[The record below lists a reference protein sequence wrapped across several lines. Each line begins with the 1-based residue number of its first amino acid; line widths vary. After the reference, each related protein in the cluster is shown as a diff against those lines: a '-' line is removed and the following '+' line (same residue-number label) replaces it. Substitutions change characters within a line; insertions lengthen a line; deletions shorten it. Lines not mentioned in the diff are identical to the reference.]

1 LQTHHPQGCIGGAVC
16 GFLQGYTAA
25 VRGSFQLVLAGGQR
39 LAGLSSKGALKAARW
54 ALIGEA

>member
-1 LQTHHPQGCIGGAVC
+1 MC